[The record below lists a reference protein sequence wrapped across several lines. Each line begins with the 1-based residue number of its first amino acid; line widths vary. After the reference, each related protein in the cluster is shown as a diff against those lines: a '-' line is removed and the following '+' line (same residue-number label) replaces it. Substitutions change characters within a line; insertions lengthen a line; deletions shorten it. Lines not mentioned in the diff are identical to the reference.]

1 MQVKANL
8 LLRQRRSAKVG
19 MSSAAE
25 SSERSEVLVAC
36 EKSFVAP
43 RFDANRWGMLAI
55 ENGLVWGQTLN
66 RAACAV
72 VC

>member
-8 LLRQRRSAKVG
+8 LLRQRRSASVG

-25 SSERSEVLVAC
+25 SLERLEVLVAC
-36 EKSFVAP
+36 ENSFVAP
-43 RFDANRWGMLAI
+43 RCEANRWGMLAF

>member
-8 LLRQRRSAKVG
+8 LLRQRRSASVG

-25 SSERSEVLVAC
+25 SSERSEVLAAC
-36 EKSFVAP
+36 ENSFAVP
-43 RFDANRWGMLAI
+43 HCDANRWGMQAI